1 MKPCPYRV
9 QLRLRAPQSSYDI
22 TSCRNLKLEWWVG
35 RAPGF
40 DQGLFNTIYWCTIFF
55 KIGLFDRGS
64 TVFFKILSFF
74 LFLIISFY
82 FFGFFNIYID
92 VKNNFFKK
100 IILVY
105 FQIKNIL
112 KSNIY
117 HCLNH
122 PLIFQHRL

>member
-55 KIGLFDRGS
+55 KIGLFDQGS
-64 TVFFKILSFF
+64 SIFFKILSFF
-74 LFLIISFY
+74 YFKLLVFIFLDFLIYISML
-82 FFGFFNIYID
+82 
-92 VKNNFFKK
+92 K
-100 IILVY
+100 II
-105 FQIKNIL
+105 FL
-112 KSNIY
+112 KK
-117 HCLNH
+117 L
-122 PLIFQHRL
+122 F